1 MWQGIS
7 LLPSLCSTNRRPPS
21 LSWSSS
27 WSCSWSLP
35 SSLSAI
41 YGDESV
47 FSRNDL
53 PNPAP
58 PRASSTRMNTLWWWT
73 GQSNR
78 TGTMNTDFNR
88 SLACAI
94 PPEHVTTKPGLS
106 QSTRWQIS
114 ITVFVTFKR
123 CEISILYRLNF
134 SYKVRLTFNFLLTML
149 FF

>member
-114 ITVFVTFKR
+114 IIVFVTFKDVKFQS
-123 CEISILYRLNF
+123 CIVWISPIKYI
-134 SYKVRLTFNFLLTML
+134 
-149 FF
+149 